1 MQLNEL
7 SDNELNYISAYSD
20 LWVKIK
26 KKNYKNSV
34 FVTKNQI
41 IPISK
46 INVKKIQEIIKQD
59 SIHYIIAASKNN
71 EEQSNIEKYQD
82 LINQQIAVEFM
93 QLQSGLK
100 TFNIIL
106 SEDRPVGIFIF
117 L

>member
-26 KKNYKNSV
+26 KKNYKNSL

-41 IPISK
+41 FLLSK
-46 INVKKIQEIIKQD
+46 ISINKILELIQQD
-59 SIHYIIAASKNN
+59 SINYIIVASKDNK
-71 EEQSNIEKYQD
+71 EQNNIEYYQD
-82 LINQQIAVEFM
+82 LINLQIAVEFM

-106 SEDRPVGIFIF
+106 SEDRPVGMFIF

>member
-26 KKNYKNSV
+26 KKNYKNSL

-41 IPISK
+41 FLLSK
-46 INVKKIQEIIKQD
+46 ISLNKILELIQQD
-59 SIHYIIAASKNN
+59 SINYIIVASKDNK
-71 EEQSNIEKYQD
+71 EQNNIEYYQD
-82 LINQQIAVEFM
+82 LINLQIAVEFM

-106 SEDRPVGIFIF
+106 SEDRPVGMFIF